1 MKTNFKPNFY
11 RQGDADPRSGG
22 GIGSLIGS
30 IGGGTPYGAIAQ
42 TVIGGA
48 QAIGGAIR
56 EHKANK
62 ELNKLIASYQP
73 NRSIMDYYNKALQKY
88 NTNPY
93 TSQLY
98 NSTVAKVGASTAQGI
113 NAFQDRRSANANI
126 STLIQNQN
134 DTLLKA
140 GIAAEDQSNQALG
153 RLGQATAMKA
163 HEEKYPFELKYNQLS
178 SKAGGGAQIMNAGL
192 SNIFGGT
199 QSLSERDLLKK
210 YYSQ

>member
-1 MKTNFKPNFY
+1 MKSNFIYKLYGP
-11 RQGDADPRSGG
+11 GMDV
-22 GIGSLIGS
+22 GSAASSALGS
-30 IGGGTPYGAIAQ
+30 TPYGAIAQ
-42 TVIGGA
+42 GVIGGI
-48 QAIGGAIR
+48 QAIGGAIQQHR
-56 EHKANK
+56 ANK
-62 ELNKLIASYQP
+62 QLEKMIAAYQP
-73 NRSIMDYYNKALQKY
+73 NRSIMEYYDKALQKY

-93 TSQLY
+93 TSRQY
-98 NSTVAKVGASTAQGI
+98 NYTAEKIGASTAQGI

-134 DTLLKA
+134 DALTKA

-163 HEEKYPFELKYNQLS
+163 QEEKYPFELKYNQLS